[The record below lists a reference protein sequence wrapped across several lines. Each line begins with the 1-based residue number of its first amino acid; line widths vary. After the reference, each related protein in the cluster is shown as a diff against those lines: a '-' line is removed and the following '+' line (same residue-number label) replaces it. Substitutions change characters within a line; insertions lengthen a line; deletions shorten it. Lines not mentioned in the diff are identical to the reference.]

1 MDGVTKNIV
10 TLNKSLLVLEDVNV
24 INKGVH

>member
-1 MDGVTKNIV
+1 MDGATKNIV
-10 TLNKSLLVLEDVNV
+10 TLNKSRLVLEDVNV